1 MIYVNWIGVIVAGV
15 VGMVVGALWY
25 GPLFGKLWARLVGMT
40 QEKMEEA
47 KQKGMAKSY
56 VIAFIGQL
64 VTAYVLAYL
73 IALTGSYSINVLVP
87 LVFWIWL
94 GLIMPIMIGGSLW
107 EGKPWKLV
115 LLNGAYYIVV
125 LMAMS
130 FVLLYLK

>member
-56 VIAFIGQL
+56 VIGLIGQL